1 MADPEIPAPSLIEE
15 FSRAHGPT
23 IARIIYG
30 EPRECDITL
39 YRAPGTVADSCAI
52 YLVDDKY
59 VLHISPPAF
68 PAATRQHVEAID
80 MMRAPLGEASRVL
93 VPVKHGAIDGRE
105 FMAAPRLRPL
115 RKGRVLGRLDRWR
128 IQKAALEWV
137 REIAGGPEDATEDTS
152 SRFSSRL
159 EALADFAGMNHN
171 VSAAAEAAHKKVIRG
186 EVALRHV
193 PMHGDLWSGN
203 ILLDDRGQLRI
214 IDWGSAAPEG
224 YGLYDLMRVGSSLR
238 VPRWTMKKEV
248 REHIAILGGAEAAE
262 CHLLAALGHFAI
274 HRGEFPRA
282 RYIGMA
288 HNVWNAFNAMR
299 GN

>member
-1 MADPEIPAPSLIEE
+1 
-15 FSRAHGPT
+15 
-23 IARIIYG
+23 
-30 EPRECDITL
+30 
-39 YRAPGTVADSCAI
+39 
-52 YLVDDKY
+52 
-59 VLHISPPAF
+59 
-68 PAATRQHVEAID
+68 

-105 FMAAPRLRPL
+105 FMVAPRLRPL

-128 IQKAALEWV
+128 VQKTALEWV
-137 REIAGGPEDATEDTS
+137 REVACRHEDATDDVLS
-152 SRFSSRL
+152 HFSSRL
-159 EALADFAGMNHN
+159 RALADFAGMNDM
-171 VSAAAEAAHKKVIRG
+171 VSAAAAAAHRKLIRR

-203 ILLDDRGQLRI
+203 LLLDDRGQLRI

-224 YGLYDLMRVGSSLR
+224 YGLYDLMRLGSSLK

-248 REHIAILGGAEAAE
+248 RAHIDILGGADAAE

-282 RYIGMA
+282 RYIEMA
-288 HNVWNAFNAMR
+288 QKVWNAFNAMR
-299 GN
+299 AN